1 VLAQQFHY
9 YRFISDS
16 VVEIAG
22 YFNEK
27 KELLSVA
34 STQLK
39 LSLALY
45 GRKEVKIYKKKE
57 KKEK

>member
-39 LSLALY
+39 LALY